1 MNLSFYFRF
10 ALSGIWKNRQIFI
23 PYLLTGVVN
32 VSLFYMLMSLV
43 YNPQLAD
50 VYGGDAVTTM
60 LSLGVWVVGIFSA
73 IFLFYS
79 NSFLIKRRKKE
90 FGLYSVL
97 GMGKKQLAGT
107 LFCEFLCTTAIAL
120 LGGLLLGILLSRLTF
135 LLLIRLMSYTVIL
148 KPAFSWRAIAFTAEI
163 FGGIFLISFLIH
175 LLRVS
180 VSRPIELVRGSNTG
194 EKEPRTKWIL
204 VVIGVLSLGAGY
216 AIALS
221 QRNALEAMNYFFL
234 AVLLVILGTYCL
246 FIAVSVAILK
256 FLRKRK
262 AFYYRADN
270 FTAISGM
277 LYRMKQ
283 NGVGLASICIL
294 STMVLLT
301 VATTLSLFAGMQDVL
316 KNRFPV
322 NLNVTMQRISE
333 DKKDEYTADIRK
345 VIEDAGISP
354 EGEIIYSGFTNP
366 AEISGENVKILTD
379 ANLYT
384 MSMVHFIFMTDSE
397 YAEATGTAVQLEDG
411 TAILESSDPYLKD
424 KMTVSGVPL
433 QIINSKDKPILSSES
448 ITITTYTLV
457 LTQSDFEKVVSAS
470 GIDQSRVYYVYE
482 TNLTGTKAQGKA
494 CADALEK
501 RLSEISA
508 ADGCSYYVDSQAAT
522 EEQVHALYGSL
533 FFIGIFLG
541 IVFLLGTVLIIYY
554 KQISEGY
561 DDEVRFSVMRKVGMS
576 DAEIRGTIHRQIVM
590 VFFLPLL
597 IAVIHILV
605 AFRYMTQILKLMGL
619 ANTSLFLICTA
630 ICLLVFAVV
639 YGVVYL
645 LTARAYYRIVRH

>member
-1 MNLSFYFRF
+1 
-10 ALSGIWKNRQIFI
+10 
-23 PYLLTGVVN
+23 
-32 VSLFYMLMSLV
+32 
-43 YNPQLAD
+43 
-50 VYGGDAVTTM
+50 
-60 LSLGVWVVGIFSA
+60 
-73 IFLFYS
+73 
-79 NSFLIKRRKKE
+79 
-90 FGLYSVL
+90 
-97 GMGKKQLAGT
+97 
-107 LFCEFLCTTAIAL
+107 
-120 LGGLLLGILLSRLTF
+120 
-135 LLLIRLMSYTVIL
+135 
-148 KPAFSWRAIAFTAEI
+148 
-163 FGGIFLISFLIH
+163 
-175 LLRVS
+175 
-180 VSRPIELVRGSNTG
+180 
-194 EKEPRTKWIL
+194 
-204 VVIGVLSLGAGY
+204 
-216 AIALS
+216 
-221 QRNALEAMNYFFL
+221 
-234 AVLLVILGTYCL
+234 
-246 FIAVSVAILK
+246 
-256 FLRKRK
+256 
-262 AFYYRADN
+262 
-270 FTAISGM
+270 
-277 LYRMKQ
+277 
-283 NGVGLASICIL
+283 
-294 STMVLLT
+294 
-301 VATTLSLFAGMQDVL
+301 
-316 KNRFPV
+316 
-322 NLNVTMQRISE
+322 
-333 DKKDEYTADIRK
+333 
-345 VIEDAGISP
+345 
-354 EGEIIYSGFTNP
+354 
-366 AEISGENVKILTD
+366 
-379 ANLYT
+379 
-384 MSMVHFIFMTDSE
+384 
-397 YAEATGTAVQLEDG
+397 
-411 TAILESSDPYLKD
+411 
-424 KMTVSGVPL
+424 MTVSGVPL

-457 LTQSDFEKVVSAS
+457 LTQHDFEKVVSAS